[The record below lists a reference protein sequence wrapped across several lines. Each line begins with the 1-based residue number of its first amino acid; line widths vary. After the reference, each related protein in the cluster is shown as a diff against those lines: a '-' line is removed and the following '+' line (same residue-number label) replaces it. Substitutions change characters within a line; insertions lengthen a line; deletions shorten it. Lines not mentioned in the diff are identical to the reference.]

1 MLVSVA
7 SEIVFGAI
15 FMILSVF
22 FFAMTFR
29 FPELTIALSPTVFPR
44 FVTICLFVLSSLLL
58 IQGLRKQ
65 LTGRVE
71 KSKVKF
77 DRAYLFRFI
86 SIAAVGF
93 LYTRIIRYTG
103 YIVATPL
110 FIAGIMLIFA
120 EKKWYRVVL
129 VSTITTAI
137 LYSVFRMFFRVPLP
151 RFSLW

>member
-1 MLVSVA
+1 MLA

-15 FMILSVF
+15 FMLLSIF

-44 FVTICLFVLSSLLL
+44 FVTICLFVLSLLLL

-65 LTGRVE
+65 MTGREE
-71 KSKVKF
+71 KSKMKL

-86 SIAAVGF
+86 LIAVIGF

-103 YIVATPL
+103 YLVATPL
-110 FIAGIMLIFA
+110 FIAANMFTFE
-120 EKKWYRVVL
+120 EKKWYRIVL
-129 VSTITTAI
+129 VSIITTAI
-137 LYSVFRMFFRVPLP
+137 LYGVFRMIFRVPLP
-151 RFSLW
+151 RFNLW